1 MALKRGNIF
10 VVEMKW
16 FDNSIIKWRKQP
28 EKDYL
33 IDRKRNSSRAA
44 TPDIA
49 GHSKERST
57 AGIAKERFPES
68 SSTSKKPNLSDK
80 SDQVSALEGADED
93 GANRKSSHFV
103 NSTDD
108 VDALP
113 EDGQAEQEEN
123 MGLTIDWAQMGKELE
138 DELGS
143 DIDEESETGS
153 RIGPLI
159 DGETLE

>member
-57 AGIAKERFPES
+57 AGIAKEKIPES
-68 SSTSKKPNLSDK
+68 SITLKKPNLSDK
-80 SDQVSALEGADED
+80 SDQVSALERADED
-93 GANRKSSHFV
+93 GTNRESSHFV
-103 NSTDD
+103 NSTDN
-108 VDALP
+108 VDGLP
-113 EDGQAEQEEN
+113 EDGQTDQEET
-123 MGLTIDWAQMGKELE
+123 MELTIDWAQIDKELE

-153 RIGPLI
+153 RIGSLTD
-159 DGETLE
+159 DGTLE